1 MFYTIFRRLFFVLSQ
16 QYICYLHDHIMMDKT
31 TSKISD
37 PHKILLAESLSLVA
51 EAGSLLG
58 KLMGPLSS
66 QIYKQINHP

>member
-37 PHKILLAESLSLVA
+37 PHKILLAGTPVPGSRGRIPTGKINGA
-51 EAGSLLG
+51 SLLSD
-58 KLMGPLSS
+58 L
-66 QIYKQINHP
+66 QTD